1 MFWVSFVYD
10 TKILLIYIKKITYGK
25 SKDRKLSKMFNCY
38 FFSKCTNGFQIN
50 TQQTLFSEKFGRT
63 SLQAG
68 REGSWPPKS
77 LTMVAVK
84 LQLKPNA

>member
-1 MFWVSFVYD
+1 MENLK
-10 TKILLIYIKKITYGK
+10 TENLAKCLIVI
-25 SKDRKLSKMFNCY
+25 